1 MLINF
6 NHHFHHLFWLGEGL
20 YIPGV
25 HIQICHKL
33 IQEYYDQLCCILTY
47 IWFKQAWHRT
57 SLYLLCLFFK
67 ISLYRTSLKTN
78 QTLHTALQITLV
90 KMMRSSSTISINFKL
105 STILNTVT
113 SIIQDHII
121 DQSIYWKTIK
131 QLTIL
136 NTVNPCLLCYINN
149 VQGH

>member
-1 MLINF
+1 MTSDKFIFAVFVFQN
-6 NHHFHHLFWLGEGL
+6 
-20 YIPGV
+20 II
-25 HIQICHKL
+25 IQDFT
-33 IQEYYDQLCCILTY
+33 E
-47 IWFKQAWHRT
+47 
-57 SLYLLCLFFK
+57 
-67 ISLYRTSLKTN
+67 N
-78 QTLHTALQITLV
+78 QPDLHTALQITLV

-136 NTVNPCLLCYINN
+136 NTVNPCMLCYINN

>member
-1 MLINF
+1 MEF
-6 NHHFHHLFWLGEGL
+6 VTFHHQNMSETEKVCWLTLIITSITFFDLEKVCTF
-20 YIPGV
+20 PGV

-78 QTLHTALQITLV
+78 QTSILHYKLPWSRWWDHLQ
-90 KMMRSSSTISINFKL
+90 L
-105 STILNTVT
+105 SPLILNYQPFWTQ
-113 SIIQDHII
+113 SLQLYRIILLISQFIG
-121 DQSIYWKTIK
+121 KP
-131 QLTIL
+131 L
-136 NTVNPCLLCYINN
+136 NN
-149 VQGH
+149 